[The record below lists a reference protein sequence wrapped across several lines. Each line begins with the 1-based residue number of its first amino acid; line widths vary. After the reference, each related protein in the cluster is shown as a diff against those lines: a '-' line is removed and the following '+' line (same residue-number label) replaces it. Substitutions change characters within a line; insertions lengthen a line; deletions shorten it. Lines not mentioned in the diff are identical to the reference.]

1 MTTVA
6 FLVVWWSMDTTVR
19 KHNQAF
25 QYMSAKESDYL
36 NYSHITL
43 NLWDVTHQYTALKIK
58 LMIEIL
64 IYWVNVLQWCYNH
77 YKHCFW
83 MLKWPFRQVLSTL
96 FYRWEIWDSGAMNV
110 SQTYSTVKNQTQV
123 AFTIFYLS
131 KKKKKWWAAK
141 SFRRF
146 FFFLLILHLSG
157 RTARVRWI
165 QAHLW
170 IQMTTPIKAQ
180 NH

>member
-1 MTTVA
+1 MKSKQSFQWLQYFIL

-25 QYMSAKESDYL
+25 EYMSAKESDYL
-36 NYSHITL
+36 NYSHVTL
-43 NLWDVTHQYTALKIK
+43 NFWDVTHQYTASKIK

-64 IYWVNVLQWCYNH
+64 IYWANVLQRCYNH

-83 MLKWPFRQVLSTL
+83 TLKWPFRQVLSTL
-96 FYRWEIWDSGAMNV
+96 FYRWEIWDSRAMNV

-131 KKKKKWWAAK
+131 KKKDEELL
-141 SFRRF
+141 SLSDDF
-146 FFFLLILHLSG
+146 FFSY
-157 RTARVRWI
+157 
-165 QAHLW
+165 
-170 IQMTTPIKAQ
+170 
-180 NH
+180 

>member
-1 MTTVA
+1 MWV
-6 FLVVWWSMDTTVR
+6 
-19 KHNQAF
+19 Q
-25 QYMSAKESDYL
+25 ESDYL
-36 NYSHITL
+36 NYSHIIL
-43 NLWDVTHQYTALKIK
+43 SLWDVTHQDTASKIK

-64 IYWVNVLQWCYNH
+64 IYWANVLQRCYNH

-83 MLKWPFRQVLSTL
+83 TLKCPFRQVLSTL
-96 FYRWEIWDSGAMNV
+96 FYRWEIWDSRATNI
-110 SQTYSTVKNQTQV
+110 SQTYSRVKNQTQV
-123 AFTIFYLS
+123 AFTMFYLS
-131 KKKKKWWAAK
+131 KQKKRWRAAK
-141 SFRRF
+141 SFRWF
-146 FFFLLILHLSG
+146 FFPLLILHLSG